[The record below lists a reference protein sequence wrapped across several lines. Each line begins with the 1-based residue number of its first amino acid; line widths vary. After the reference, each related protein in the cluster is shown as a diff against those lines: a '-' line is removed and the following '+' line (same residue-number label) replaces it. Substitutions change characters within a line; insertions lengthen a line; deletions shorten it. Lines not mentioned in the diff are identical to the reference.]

1 MPLLRIDETFK
12 LFRFKNDKSVIYSL
26 SIICDEEKEAFF
38 ECLCEVVAN
47 EACRIVSKN
56 GGKKINPESFELV
69 KTSKNG

>member
-38 ECLCEVVAN
+38 ERLCEVVAN
-47 EACRIVSKN
+47 EACRIVFKN
-56 GGKKINPESFELV
+56 GEKKSIPNHLSL
-69 KTSKNG
+69 